1 MVEKSGN
8 TNDAREENGGEGSG
22 NTDRIGK
29 RAAVGPSHANGLWR
43 RVMVGSPI
51 EAGVHPHTDH
61 QMRTVTV
68 WFVVAYLM
76 VAFLA
81 AGWTLWT
88 LWTAGPDEP
97 SVANAAADSLA
108 ITLNWTPPGTSQ
120 AIPLSAEARLILLV
134 FLLGGLG
141 GAIASFNSLANYRGE
156 GALTKSWFL
165 HYLVSPWLGAGVAIL
180 MYLVLRAGF
189 FPGSSDQ
196 LEGSAI
202 PWGIVAIAGL
212 TGLFYDKSLL
222 KLQQVFATVFNP
234 QDQRGGKLGQL
245 AIATT
250 SLPAARVGVPYS
262 AALKAMGG
270 LGGYDWSVTPELP
283 TGLSLD
289 TATGKIQGLPT
300 AASELGQYTFS
311 VKDGNGTVSESRLEF
326 GVTEP
331 DQRAG

>member
-1 MVEKSGN
+1 MANVPGN
-8 TNDAREENGGEGSG
+8 TNDAREKTAGPG
-22 NTDRIGK
+22 NADRIGK
-29 RAAVGPSHANGLWR
+29 SAAAGASDANGRWR
-43 RVMVGSPI
+43 RMMTSPPI
-51 EAGVHPHTDH
+51 EAGVHPHTNQ

-76 VAFLA
+76 VVFLA

-88 LWTAGPDEP
+88 LWTAEP
-97 SVANAAADSLA
+97 PEPRVANAAADSIA
-108 ITLNWTPPGTSQ
+108 ITLDWTPPGNSDST
-120 AIPLSAEARLILLV
+120 PLTAEARLILLV

-141 GAIASFNSLANYRGE
+141 GTIASFNSLANYRGE

-165 HYLVSPWLGAGVAIL
+165 HYLVSPWLGAGVALL

-196 LEGSAI
+196 LDGSAI

-234 QDQRGGKLGQL
+234 QDQRGGKLDQL

-250 SLPAARVGVPYS
+250 SLPVARVGESYS
-262 AALKAMGG
+262 TDLKAKGG
-270 LGGYDWSVTPELP
+270 QGGYVWSVTPELP
-283 TGLSLD
+283 SGLSLD
-289 TATGKIQGLPT
+289 TATGKIQGIPT
-300 AASELGQYTFS
+300 AASEVRQYTFS
-311 VKDGNGTVSESRLEF
+311 VRDGNGTVSESKLEL
-326 GVTEP
+326 GASEA
-331 DQRAG
+331 DQGAG

>member
-1 MVEKSGN
+1 MAEVSGN
-8 TNDAREENGGEGSG
+8 TNDAREDNGGTGNG

-29 RAAVGPSHANGLWR
+29 GAAVGPGDTNGFWR
-43 RVMVGSPI
+43 RVMAGSPI
-51 EAGVHPHTDH
+51 EAGVHPHTNQ
-61 QMRTVTV
+61 QMRTGTV

-76 VAFLA
+76 FAFLV

-88 LWTAGPDEP
+88 LWTAEPPEP
-97 SVANAAADSLA
+97 SVANAAADSIA
-108 ITLNWTPPGTSQ
+108 ITLNWTPPGASQ
-120 AIPLSAEARLILLV
+120 ARPLSAEARLILLV

-165 HYLVSPWLGAGVAIL
+165 HYLVSPWLGAGVAII

-189 FPGSSDQ
+189 FPGSNDQ

-250 SLPAARVGVPYS
+250 SLPVARVGVQYS
-262 AALKAMGG
+262 AELKAKGG
-270 LGGYDWSVTPELP
+270 LGGYGWSVTPDLP
-283 TGLSLD
+283 TGLSLE
-289 TATGKIQGLPT
+289 TATGKIQGIPT
-300 AASELGQYTFS
+300 VASELGQYTFS

-331 DQRAG
+331 SQGAG

>member
-1 MVEKSGN
+1 MATAKESI
-8 TNDAREENGGEGSG
+8 NDARDQSGSTG
-22 NTDRIGK
+22 KADSIGK
-29 RAAVGPSHANGLWR
+29 SPAVGPKDVSGFWR
-43 RVMVGSPI
+43 QVMVGSPI
-51 EAGVHPHTDH
+51 EAGVHPHTNQ
-61 QMRTVTV
+61 QMRTGTV
-68 WFVVAYLM
+68 WFVVGYLM

-88 LWTAGPDEP
+88 LWTAAPSEP
-97 SVANAAADSLA
+97 GDANVAADSIA
-108 ITLNWTPPGTSQ
+108 ITLNWTPPGTGQS
-120 AIPLSAEARLILLV
+120 IPLAAEARLILLV

-141 GAIASFNSLANYRGE
+141 GSIASFNSLANYRGE

-165 HYLVSPWLGAGVAIL
+165 HYLVSPWLGAGVALL

-196 LEGSAI
+196 LEGTAI

-234 QDQRGGKLGQL
+234 QDQRGGKLDQL

-250 SLPAARVGVPYS
+250 SLPVARVGEPYS
-262 AALKAMGG
+262 AELKAKGG
-270 LGGYDWSVTPELP
+270 QGGYGWSVAQELP

-289 TATGKIQGLPT
+289 AATGKIQGSPT
-300 AASELGQYTFS
+300 AASEIRQYTFS
-311 VKDGNGTVSESRLEF
+311 VRDSNGTVSESKLEF
-326 GVTEP
+326 GVNEP
-331 DQRAG
+331 TRDTG

>member
-1 MVEKSGN
+1 MANVPGN
-8 TNDAREENGGEGSG
+8 TNDAREETRGPGRA
-22 NTDRIGK
+22 DRIGK
-29 RAAVGPSHANGLWR
+29 TAAAGSSDANGRWR
-43 RVMVGSPI
+43 RMMASPPI
-51 EAGVHPHTDH
+51 EAGVHPHTNQ
-61 QMRTVTV
+61 QMRTGTV

-76 VAFLA
+76 VVFLA

-88 LWTAGPDEP
+88 LWTAEP
-97 SVANAAADSLA
+97 PEPRVANAAADSIA
-108 ITLNWTPPGTSQ
+108 ITLDWTPPGNRNST
-120 AIPLSAEARLILLV
+120 PLTAEARLILLV

-141 GAIASFNSLANYRGE
+141 GTIASFNSLANYRGE

-165 HYLVSPWLGAGVAIL
+165 HYLVSPWLGAGVALL

-196 LEGSAI
+196 LDGSAI

-234 QDQRGGKLGQL
+234 QDQRGGKLGEL

-250 SLPAARVGVPYS
+250 SLAVARVGEPYS
-262 AALKAMGG
+262 AELKAKGG
-270 LGGYDWSVTPELP
+270 QGGYAWSVTPELP

-289 TATGKIQGLPT
+289 AVTGKIQGTPT
-300 AASELGQYTFS
+300 AASEVRQYTFS
-311 VKDGNGTVSESRLEF
+311 VRDGNGAVSESKLEF
-326 GVTEP
+326 GVSE
-331 DQRAG
+331 AGQGAG